1 MGATSVAQAGL
12 AAIVLFSLISTATA
26 KPLNFQHFFP
36 NFDGSLRRILREN
49 CSDVFEHYMNEWSPI
64 CEEQGRQFPSCRAS
78 RVIDCLTDE
87 MKESWKVNMSSATVL
102 LGILPAALVLL
113 GSNTPQVSL
122 LALRRPFLAFTL
134 AVGTPGV
141 TPTRALQYADH
152 LQLLERR
159 LDVLPV
165 QTYNKFTASL
175 LCIFEYLV
183 ALGAVG
189 NVVHITW
196 QLCILTVCSF
206 SPEAIY
212 MPALWVATS
221 FLVNIG
227 SYLAAKLRTKI
238 TLTSEADRRAQR
250 RSLVARVLVDE
261 ITLSSQQPATKLK
274 LRRETYFFIMM
285 SWITSI
291 GAIGNLI
298 LGTLTLSGLNYIS
311 TRDAMVVIARYFASA
326 IACRVILNIE
336 IAGMRTTVDITESNR
351 FRMPTFS
358 RLYTMESTLL
368 GAMPEKEK
376 KAKVAVSGANRYGG
390 RTDSSYTAA
399 ARHQSSD
406 ANQQEGVRTN
416 SSFTVRN
423 QDAD

>member
-1 MGATSVAQAGL
+1 
-12 AAIVLFSLISTATA
+12 
-26 KPLNFQHFFP
+26 
-36 NFDGSLRRILREN
+36 
-49 CSDVFEHYMNEWSPI
+49 
-64 CEEQGRQFPSCRAS
+64 
-78 RVIDCLTDE
+78 
-87 MKESWKVNMSSATVL
+87 MSSATVL

-122 LALRRPFLAFTL
+122 LALRRPFLAFIL

-165 QTYNKFTASL
+165 PSYGAFTAAVVITL
-175 LCIFEYLV
+175 EYMV
-183 ALGAVG
+183 AFGAVA

-212 MPALWVATS
+212 MPALWVGTS

-227 SYLAAKLRTKI
+227 SYIAAKLRTKVI
-238 TLTSEADRRAQR
+238 LASEADRRDQR
-250 RSLVARVLVDE
+250 RSHTARFFMDE
-261 ITLSSQQPATKLK
+261 ITLCSRQPLTRLK
-274 LRRETYFFIMM
+274 LRRETYFFIII
-285 SWITSI
+285 SWVTSL

-311 TRDAMVVIARYFASA
+311 TRDAMIVIGRYFLSA
-326 IACRVILNIE
+326 IACRVVLNLE
-336 IAGMRTTVDITESNR
+336 IAGMRARVDITESNR

-358 RLYTMESTLL
+358 RLYTMESTVL
-368 GAMPEKEK
+368 GSYPGKTANA
-376 KAKVAVSGANRYGG
+376 KASGANRFEGG
-390 RTDSSYTAA
+390 
-399 ARHQSSD
+399 
-406 ANQQEGVRTN
+406 RTN
-416 SSFTVRN
+416 SSFTMRH
-423 QDAD
+423 QDCD